1 VTAVP
6 YAEDFPERSVA
17 VAAAAPV
24 VLIELGLTGIHDGR
38 DRIGQND
45 LLFLYW

>member
-1 VTAVP
+1 MTAVP
-6 YAEDFPERSVA
+6 YAEVFPERSVA
-17 VAAAAPV
+17 VAAPAPV
-24 VLIELGLTGIHDGR
+24 VLIEPGLTGVHDWR